1 MLLLEWIFDPKN
13 LRSIAILIFP
23 LIHFFIWYLY
33 GRYRSNAEFNAAC
46 SKNIILNKVRY
57 TSQHTTGGNCSMQ
70 CSPPID
76 LLRDT
81 LRIRPLLTKGLINYK
96 ADSLINIRYPE
107 WSLLLQPKHQKKGQ
121 KLIENLKHCYN
132 THLLLLDK
140 SKSYSQQPCHTFVNP
155 HASTKRKFSC
165 LAVVRVKGLDA
176 SFNLLRWI

>member
-1 MLLLEWIFDPKN
+1 MHILVDEKGHSRKERSELTLNDCDDDVSDAMLLLEWIFDPKN

-46 SKNIILNKVRY
+46 SKNVILNKVRY

-121 KLIENLKHCYN
+121 N
-132 THLLLLDK
+132 
-140 SKSYSQQPCHTFVNP
+140 
-155 HASTKRKFSC
+155 
-165 LAVVRVKGLDA
+165 
-176 SFNLLRWI
+176 